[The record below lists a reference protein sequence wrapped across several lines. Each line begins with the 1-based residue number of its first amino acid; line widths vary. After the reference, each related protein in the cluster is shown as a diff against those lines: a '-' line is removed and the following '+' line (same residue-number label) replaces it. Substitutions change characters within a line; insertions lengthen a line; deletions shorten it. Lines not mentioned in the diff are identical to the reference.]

1 MADESKSVKV
11 SFTLPKRLIAAA
23 DVAGEPLG
31 MDGGDYLKHF
41 LLASYTQPDGVHL
54 NLQPVPE
61 GSDPAQGELF
71 DSGAK

>member
-23 DVAGEPLG
+23 EAAGEPLG
-31 MDGGDYLKHF
+31 LDGGDYLKHF

-54 NLQPVPE
+54 NLQPVTE
-61 GSDPAQGELF
+61 CADPAQGELF
-71 DSGAK
+71 GPDAK